1 MVHRDPFVR
10 SSRRC
15 KLRWKCDLDRK
26 MRKVHMGVSKNWGK
40 PWKWMVKIME
50 KPYFLMDDLG
60 GKPTI
65 YGNCVVV
72 GVPRQQRLGLMD
84 FDQDD
89 QEQMEDT
96 PSSGR
101 FFLGEGRDFA
111 LVNWGICSEF
121 CEGHV
126 RKISGVS
133 KIPSLFQ
140 FLCITSTSISLII
153 LVCIA
158 GSTWSKTFHWWIL
171 SSWEGS
177 TIAAC
182 CAAELLMEVSKNL

>member
-1 MVHRDPFVR
+1 M
-10 SSRRC
+10 
-15 KLRWKCDLDRK
+15 K
-26 MRKVHMGVSKNWGK
+26 MDGENNG
-40 PWKWMVKIME
+40 

-101 FFLGEGRDFA
+101 FFLGGR
-111 LVNWGICSEF
+111 
-121 CEGHV
+121 
-126 RKISGVS
+126 
-133 KIPSLFQ
+133 
-140 FLCITSTSISLII
+140 
-153 LVCIA
+153 
-158 GSTWSKTFHWWIL
+158 
-171 SSWEGS
+171 
-177 TIAAC
+177 
-182 CAAELLMEVSKNL
+182 